1 MTGREPAWR
10 ALALEL
16 SAATEEERGEGERA
30 ASYLVSPMG
39 GRMSRVLLA
48 GTLAPAEPSGRPDGP
63 PFLRARLADP
73 TGTITVTAGGFQPR
87 ALATLQAHRVP
98 SPHVAVG
105 KVNLYRGRDGNSYV
119 SVRAEGL
126 RPIDP
131 TAYRSFLAETVTQTV
146 RRIELVRRLR
156 LEPSASDETFE
167 ATGVPSVWLRGARTS
182 ISRFP
187 SVEPSRFVGPIA
199 TALAVAQRGEP
210 KPTPATAIPSP
221 SVTVTRRAPAPA
233 PPPPSA
239 AEQTLAASFLD
250 VVDGL
255 ADASVDG
262 YADIRDAF
270 RLAAERGVNAE
281 RAEELLNRLEEDG
294 VLEEPI
300 VGKLRR
306 A

>member
-1 MTGREPAWR
+1 MNGREPAWR
-10 ALALEL
+10 TLALEL
-16 SAATEEERGEGERA
+16 NAATEEERGEGDRA

-87 ALATLQAHRVP
+87 ALAALQAHRAP
-98 SPHVAVG
+98 SAHVAVG
-105 KVNLYRGRDGNSYV
+105 KVSLFQGRDGNSYV

-126 RPIDP
+126 RAIDP
-131 TAYRSFLAETVTQTV
+131 VTYRGFLSDTVKQTV
-146 RRIELVRRLR
+146 RRIELVQKLR
-156 LEPSASDETFE
+156 LQPSTPDEELAAS
-167 ATGVPSVWLRGARTS
+167 GVPSAWLRGARTS
-182 ISRFP
+182 IARFP
-187 SVEPSRFVGPIA
+187 SVEPSRFVGPLA
-199 TALAVAQRGEP
+199 TALAVVQRGEP
-210 KPTPATAIPSP
+210 KATPAASIPSP
-221 SVTVTRRAPAPA
+221 SVTVTRRAPPAA

-239 AEQTLAASFLD
+239 AEQALAASFLD

-262 YADIRDAF
+262 YADLRDAF
-270 RLAAERGVNAE
+270 RLAAERGVNSE